1 MKIAILD
8 DYLEVAM
15 EYAPFKD
22 LEPEHQIRVFAEG
35 IAEDKLVETLH
46 EFDILLVMRER
57 TAFPANIIE
66 KLSNLK
72 LIVTTGRRNDV
83 IDMDACKSAGITVCG
98 TDSPGYGTAELT
110 FALILAAAKGV
121 ITEHNHMRRGGWQS
135 SLGGNIK
142 GRTLGVMGLGRI
154 GGLVAGYAQAMDM
167 NVIAW
172 STNLTRERTKECGV
186 ELVSKAE
193 LMSRSDFMTI
203 HLRLSDH
210 THHLV
215 QTEDLANM
223 KDGSWIVNTSRA
235 PIIDMQALLK
245 ELHTGRI
252 CAALDVFETEP
263 LAEDDELRTLPNV
276 ILSPHKG
283 YCSVD
288 TFRVFYQQ
296 TYENL
301 LAWLENKPINLIK

>member
-8 DYLEVAM
+8 DYLEVALK
-15 EYAPFKD
+15 YAPFQD
-22 LEPEHQIRVFAEG
+22 LGPAHQLSVFSEG
-35 IAEDKLVETLH
+35 IAGDDLVKTLRG
-46 EFDILLVMRER
+46 FDVLLVMRER
-57 TAFPANIIE
+57 TAFPAQVIE
-66 KLSNLK
+66 QLPNLK

-121 ITEHNHMRRGGWQS
+121 ITEHNHMRGGGWQS
-135 SLGGNIK
+135 ALGEFERPHIGCDGPWQDRWTGGQVCAGN
-142 GRTLGVMGLGRI
+142 GDECYCLEHEP
-154 GGLVAGYAQAMDM
+154 YQ
-167 NVIAW
+167 
-172 STNLTRERTKECGV
+172 ERTEECGV
-186 ELVSKAE
+186 EYVSKQE

-215 QTEDLANM
+215 KAEDLAMM
-223 KDGSWIVNTSRA
+223 KEGSWIINTSRA
-235 PIIDMQALLK
+235 PIIDMSALLS
-245 ELHTGRI
+245 ELQTGRI

-263 LAEDDELRTLPNV
+263 LGEDDELRTLPNV

-288 TFRVFYQQ
+288 TFKVFYQQ
-296 TYENL
+296 TYDNL
-301 LAWLENKPINLIK
+301 LAWLDNKPINLIT